1 MSFEIP
7 IAEIYIATSIF
18 ISPTLISFTISQ
30 SGELNLGHVLREF
43 LPNSNLIVTT
53 GSETKLKDWPPFIP
67 DPLSIALVYF
77 HLEASKPTGSWAL
90 TAMNM
95 KLKMTHV
102 LPLFDNKININNLE
116 LDLNYEK
123 EKDTSSTHGVVLG
136 RVALGPT
143 DNQSP
148 TVDVRIPF
156 PFKNDEIS
164 FTFTDFNVK
173 SVVEALAGPNVFP
186 KDFPE
191 LFEHIQL
198 DKIALAFDDKG
209 SVKTVSVDASI
220 PGLWHLFGQFSIG
233 NVGIHFEYG
242 KGTTGTG
249 TGGAGESTTQS
260 TWRIVVRGQIVI
272 ATCTITIEADLGTD
286 RLSLTAEG
294 SRCSVSI
301 GDVLETIHLNGKI
314 LPSMISGFTIFNPKL
329 RLLWQ
334 RTGANKG
341 SKSIAFAATTSLFH
355 ESKVC
360 MKGHA
365 FFFWFCFLL
374 CKTRR
379 ILYKAKLKPTSVLY
393 YSIKDENK

>member
-1 MSFEIP
+1 VSFEIP

-53 GSETKLKDWPPFIP
+53 GGETKLKDWPPFIP

-173 SVVEALAGPNVFP
+173 SVVEALAGSDLTWPD
-186 KDFPE
+186 DFPE
-191 LFEHIQL
+191 VFKNIEL

-365 FFFWFCFLL
+365 FLFVFFYVKHGVYCT
-374 CKTRR
+374 KQ
-379 ILYKAKLKPTSVLY
+379 S
-393 YSIKDENK
+393 